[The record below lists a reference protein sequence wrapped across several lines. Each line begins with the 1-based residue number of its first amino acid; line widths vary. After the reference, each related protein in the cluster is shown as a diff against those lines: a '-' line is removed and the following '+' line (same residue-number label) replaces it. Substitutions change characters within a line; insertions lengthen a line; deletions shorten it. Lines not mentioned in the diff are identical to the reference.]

1 MMAGSEQPTADVV
14 IATYDLATGA
24 LYEKL
29 MKREFDVLVLDEA
42 HKLKNKSAR
51 RTVGVFGERC
61 DRKDGLAS
69 RSRHTY
75 PLSGTPAPNH
85 PGELWTVIHALF
97 PQAIMRPNGSPMPVS
112 AFEKHYCKMKPS
124 RFGDGFKIVGGKNK
138 AELREKLKPYFL
150 RRKFADTYPDASGVE
165 VEQLFVD
172 AQSNLDELRE
182 IEKSELC
189 ADLIRLSQRDDVSTE
204 VRHQALKEIDKKVGL
219 RLRRLTGIAKVPGVV
234 AWAKEYLDDRQKLVL
249 FGHHTEVLDALC
261 EGLAKYKPLRVSGGV
276 SGKAR
281 AEAEHLFRSDPARR
295 VFVGNLIS
303 AGEGIDLSVADDV
316 VLVESSWVPGENE
329 QACRR
334 IVNLMKKRENIA
346 WFATLAKSIDEQIQ
360 RTNARKTADLLAVF
374 G

>member
-1 MMAGSEQPTADVV
+1 MMSGSEQPTADVV

-29 MKREFDVLVLDEA
+29 MKREWDALVLDEA
-42 HKLKNKSAR
+42 HKLKNKNAN
-51 RTVGVFGERC
+51 RTTGVFGERC
-61 DRKDGLAS
+61 DRADGLAS
-69 RSRHTY
+69 RALRVY

-85 PGELWTVIHALF
+85 PGELWPVVHALF
-97 PQAIMRPNGSPMPVS
+97 PEAIMRPNGTPMPSS
-112 AFEKHYCKMKPS
+112 AFVDRYCKTKFSP
-124 RFGDGFKIVGGKNK
+124 FGGLQIVGARNK
-138 AELREKLKPYFL
+138 QELREKLAPYFL
-150 RRKFADTYPDASGVE
+150 RRKFADVYPDAAGVE
-165 VEQLFVD
+165 VQQLFVD

-182 IEKSELC
+182 LEKSEVC
-189 ADLIRLSQRDDVSTE
+189 ADLMRFVQRDDVSAE
-204 VRHQALKEIDKKVGL
+204 LKRQALKEIDKKIGL
-219 RLRRLTGIAKVPGVV
+219 RLRRLTGIAKAPGVI

-261 EGLAKYKPLRVSGGV
+261 GGLAKYKPIRVSGGV

-281 AEAEHLFRSDPARR
+281 AEAEQVFRSDPTRR
-295 VFVGNLIS
+295 VFVGNLVS
-303 AGEGIDLSVADDV
+303 AGEGIDLSVADDI

-334 IVNLMKKRENIA
+334 IVNLMKKRENVA

-360 RTNARKTADLLAVF
+360 RTNARKTADMLAVF